1 MNKGKVDV
9 LLGLQWG
16 DEGKG
21 KVVDVLTPQYD
32 VVARFQGG
40 PNAGHTLEFEGQKYV
55 LRSIPSG
62 IFQGGKVNII
72 GNGVVLAPDLFM
84 DEAKALEASGHNLRD
99 RLHISKKA
107 HLIMPTHRVLDAA
120 YEAAKGKS
128 RVGTTGK
135 GIGPTYTDKISRN
148 GLRVGD
154 IFEDFADK
162 VAEECASSDPAA
174 LCVVISVVRPDKRR
188 TPAKKL
194 LKVGKLVPVASMSD
208 PEDMVFAV
216 ERAARERGVSIDE
229 DAARL
234 LVGKVNGHARMT
246 FSELEKLACSVGPG
260 GTIDEKTV
268 MRLVP
273 VFGAGDFFE
282 PAEYFFAGDL
292 AGTLESLRR
301 FFFNNASARPLLA
314 ALQNRN
320 RLLIQL
326 RALVDAGD
334 AALSSRGGISKSAI
348 EAAEARY
355 GHLFGGNDEKSSLNL
370 FSQNAWYVGEKVAGA
385 TLRDKSVT
393 LKRLIDRQLEF
404 VRAFEA
410 LIARPGE
417 DEAVM
422 RELAVRCLS
431 C

>member
-1 MNKGKVDV
+1 MAASSPHFFLVVGDDDFLVDRDARA
-9 LLGLQWG
+9 LFEKLSTDAS
-16 DEGKG
+16 DEMSREIIDGSATKIAEAQS
-21 KVVDVLTPQYD
+21 VVSAFLAATRTVSL
-32 VVARFQGG
+32 FG
-40 PNAGHTLEFEGQKYV
+40 EKKYV
-55 LRSIPSG
+55 WLRNLNW
-62 IFQGGKVNII
+62 FAD
-72 GNGVVLAPDLFM
+72 GVIRVKPAEEKAAAAP
-84 DEAKALEASGHNLRD
+84 AKKGRG
-99 RLHISKKA
+99 SKS
-107 HLIMPTHRVLDAA
+107 
-120 YEAAKGKS
+120 AAKK
-128 RVGTTGK
+128 
-135 GIGPTYTDKISRN
+135 
-148 GLRVGD
+148 D

-208 PEDMVFAV
+208 PDDMVFAV
-216 ERAARERGVSIDE
+216 ERAARERGVSIGE

-348 EAAEARY
+348 EAAESRY

-410 LIARPGE
+410 LIVRPGE